1 MVEMFFEYSKP
12 KIYQVTEHSQI
23 GWKIVD
29 SSALINHNISPI
41 RWESPSSDEQN
52 NVHFVG

>member
-23 GWKIVD
+23 GWKIVN

-41 RWESPSSDEQN
+41 RWESPSSYEQN